1 MNLSASRDL
10 LDAAQTGTL
19 SYELL
24 KHTAEQTS
32 RSEPDV
38 LDGLSYFIA
47 SEYSANR
54 MTFEQADTAMNA
66 LWSVCVSQEFWG
78 EHDRTIP
85 DLTTMVYL
93 AFDAGEYHRPT
104 DPPDTDPEVKYT
116 KPLIAEFL
124 AEYDRPSS
132 KR

>member
-1 MNLSASRDL
+1 MNSSSDSDL
-10 LDAAQTGTL
+10 LEAAQAGTVP
-19 SYELL
+19 YELL
-24 KHTAEQTS
+24 KHIAEQTS
-32 RSEPDV
+32 RSAPDV
-38 LDGLSYFIA
+38 LDDLSYFVA

-66 LWSVCVSQEFWG
+66 LWSICVSQEFWA

-85 DLTTMVYL
+85 DLTTLVYL
-93 AFDAGEYHRPT
+93 AFDAGEYRRRT
-104 DPPDTDPEVKYT
+104 DPPDTDPEAKCT